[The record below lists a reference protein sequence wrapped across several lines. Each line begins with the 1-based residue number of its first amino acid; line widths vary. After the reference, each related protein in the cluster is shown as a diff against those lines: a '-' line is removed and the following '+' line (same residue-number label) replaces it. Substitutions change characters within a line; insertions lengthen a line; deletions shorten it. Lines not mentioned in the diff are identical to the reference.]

1 MANFRNYNLNGRG
14 KAMEYSFGTH
24 GICARQIIIDVD
36 EDSEIVNNVKFVGGC
51 SGNTQGVAALV
62 RGRKIDEVVGLLK
75 GIDCNY
81 KGTSCPDQ
89 LACAL
94 EQIKSE
100 I

>member
-1 MANFRNYNLNGRG
+1 MQY
-14 KAMEYSFGTH
+14 EFGTY
-24 GICARQIIIDVD
+24 GICARKIIVDVD
-36 EDSEIVNNVKFVGGC
+36 EVSETVNSVQFIGGC

-62 RGRKIDEVVGLLK
+62 KGRKIDEVVGLLK

-89 LACAL
+89 LARAL
-94 EQIKSE
+94 EEIKSE

>member
-1 MANFRNYNLNGRG
+1 MQY
-14 KAMEYSFGTH
+14 KYGTR

-36 EDSEIVNNVKFVGGC
+36 EESETVNSVQFVGGC

-62 RGRKIDEVVGLLK
+62 KGRKIDEVVSLLK
-75 GIDCNY
+75 GIDCNF

-89 LACAL
+89 LARAL
-94 EQIKSE
+94 EDIKSE

>member
-1 MANFRNYNLNGRG
+1 MQY
-14 KAMEYSFGTH
+14 EFGTH

-36 EDSEIVNNVKFVGGC
+36 EDTETVNAVRFIGGC

-62 RGRKIDEVVGLLK
+62 KGRKIDEVVSLLK

-89 LACAL
+89 LARAL

>member
-1 MANFRNYNLNGRG
+1 MQY
-14 KAMEYSFGTH
+14 KYGTQ

-36 EDSEIVNNVKFVGGC
+36 EDSEVVNGVQFVGGC

-62 RGRKIDEVVGLLK
+62 KGRKIDEVVSLLK
-75 GIDCNY
+75 GIDCNF

-89 LACAL
+89 LARAL
-94 EQIKSE
+94 EDIKSE